1 MVLGDL
7 MRELHNE
14 IVPKLSTAMVK
25 LGLNENQ
32 WLNSLGSSTDK
43 THGDITLPCHTLSK
57 ILRKSPNDI
66 AIAIANNLDS
76 ELSDIAEINIV
87 NGFLNF
93 KAQNSWISKKISSMN
108 SDPRLGVE
116 LENRKTIVI
125 DYSSPNI
132 AKRMHVGHLR
142 STVIGDALSRI
153 FSFKGHNVVG
163 ENHIGDWG
171 TPFGMLIEH
180 FIECDN
186 NNVGEIDLSTFYK
199 EARYKFENIDD
210 FALRSRQRVVKLQ
223 SRDAETIDLW
233 QKLVDFSLV
242 NFNSVYQMLG
252 VLLNDDNLAG
262 ESIYEDLLPEVV
274 KRLESQGL
282 IVESEGALVVFPDG
296 WYNRENEPLP
306 LIIRKGDG
314 GYNYATTDLACI
326 INRVETIECNEML
339 YVVGAEQ
346 SQHFSMVFQVAKDAK
361 FMDEKIKAVHVSFGL
376 VMGSDG
382 KKLASREGKAITLEE
397 LLEESVNRAEKLILE
412 KNSSMSDSDRKKVSK
427 MIGIGA
433 IKYADLSIDRNKN
446 YVFDW
451 DKMLS
456 FDGNTAPYLQYA
468 HARIC
473 SIFRKSSIP
482 RESTFNSEILVV
494 NDFEKSLSKSIIGF
508 SESIDETINSYSPHR
523 LAVYLHHLAQDFASF
538 YENCPVLVSNDEA
551 KMNSRL
557 ALCNLTART
566 LKTGLGLLGIE
577 TPENM

>member
-1 MVLGDL
+1 

-32 WLNSLGSSTDK
+32 WLNSLGSSTDR

-76 ELSDIAEINIV
+76 ELSEIAEINIV

-153 FSFKGHNVVG
+153 LSFKGHNVVG

-262 ESIYEDLLPEVV
+262 ESIYEELLPEVV
-274 KRLESQGL
+274 KRLESQDL

-326 INRVETIECNEML
+326 INRVESIECNEML

-473 SIFRKSSIP
+473 SIFRKSSIS

>member
-1 MVLGDL
+1 

-14 IVPKLSTAMVK
+14 IVPKLSTAMVE

-76 ELSDIAEINIV
+76 ELSEIAEINIV

-274 KRLESQGL
+274 KRLESQDL

-326 INRVETIECNEML
+326 INRVESIECNEML

-412 KNSSMSDSDRKKVSK
+412 KNSSMSESDRKKVSK

>member
-1 MVLGDL
+1 

-32 WLNSLGSSTDK
+32 WLNSLGSSTDR

-76 ELSDIAEINIV
+76 ELSEIAEINIV

-108 SDPRLGVE
+108 SDPRLGVD
-116 LENRKTIVI
+116 LENGKTIVI

-153 FSFKGHNVVG
+153 LSFKGHNVVG

-233 QKLVDFSLV
+233 KKLVDFSLV

-274 KRLESQGL
+274 KRLESQDL

-326 INRVETIECNEML
+326 INRVESIECNEML

-346 SQHFSMVFQVAKDAK
+346 SQHFSMIFQVAKDAK

-473 SIFRKSSIP
+473 SIFRKSSIS

-538 YENCPVLVSNDEA
+538 YENCPVLVSKDEA

>member
-14 IVPKLSTAMVK
+14 IVPKLSTAMVE

-76 ELSDIAEINIV
+76 ELSEIAEINIV

-93 KAQNSWISKKISSMN
+93 KAKNSWISKKISSMN

-274 KRLESQGL
+274 KRLESQDL

-326 INRVETIECNEML
+326 INRVESIECNEML

-361 FMDEKIKAVHVSFGL
+361 FMDEKTKAVHVSFGL

-473 SIFRKSSIP
+473 SIFRKSSIS

-538 YENCPVLVSNDEA
+538 YENCPVLISNDEA

>member
-1 MVLGDL
+1 

-25 LGLNENQ
+25 LGLNDNQ
-32 WLNSLGSSTDK
+32 WLSSLGSSTDK

-76 ELSDIAEINIV
+76 ELSEIAEINIV

-108 SDPRLGVE
+108 SDPRLGVD
-116 LENRKTIVI
+116 LENGKTIVI

-153 FSFKGHNVVG
+153 LSFKGHNVVG

-233 QKLVDFSLV
+233 KKLVDFSLV

-274 KRLESQGL
+274 KRLESQDL

-326 INRVETIECNEML
+326 INRVESIECNEML

-346 SQHFSMVFQVAKDAK
+346 SQHFSMIFQVAKDAK

-382 KKLASREGKAITLEE
+382 KKLASREGKAITLKE

-412 KNSSMSDSDRKKVSK
+412 KNSSMSDSDRKKISK

-473 SIFRKSSIP
+473 SIFRKSSIS

>member
-1 MVLGDL
+1 

-14 IVPKLSTAMVK
+14 IVPKLSTAMVE

-76 ELSDIAEINIV
+76 ELSEIVEINIV

-93 KAQNSWISKKISSMN
+93 KAKNSWISKKISSMN

-116 LENRKTIVI
+116 LEDRKTIVI

-199 EARYKFENIDD
+199 EARYKFENVDD

-274 KRLESQGL
+274 KRLESRNL
-282 IVESEGALVVFPDG
+282 IVESEGALVVFPEG
-296 WYNRENEPLP
+296 WFNRENEPLP

-326 INRVETIECNEML
+326 INRVESIECNEML

-346 SQHFSMVFQVAKDAK
+346 SQHFSMVFQVAKDAE

-382 KKLASREGKAITLEE
+382 KKLASREGKAITLKE

-473 SIFRKSSIP
+473 SIFRKSSIS

-494 NDFEKSLSKSIIGF
+494 NDFEKSLSKSIIRF

-538 YENCPVLVSNDEA
+538 YENCPVLDSNDEV

-566 LKTGLGLLGIE
+566 LKIGLGLLGIE

>member
-1 MVLGDL
+1 

-14 IVPKLSTAMVK
+14 IVPKLSTAMVE

-76 ELSDIAEINIV
+76 ELSEIAEINIV

-93 KAQNSWISKKISSMN
+93 KAKNSWISKKISSMN

-132 AKRMHVGHLR
+132 AIRMHVGHLR

-242 NFNSVYQMLG
+242 NFNSVYQLLG

-274 KRLESQGL
+274 KRLESQDL

-326 INRVETIECNEML
+326 INRVESIECNEML

-361 FMDEKIKAVHVSFGL
+361 FMDEKTKAVHVSFGL

-473 SIFRKSSIP
+473 SIFRKSSIS

-538 YENCPVLVSNDEA
+538 YENCPVLISNDEA

>member
-1 MVLGDL
+1 

-93 KAQNSWISKKISSMN
+93 KAKNSWISKKISSMN

-153 FSFKGHNVVG
+153 FLFKGHNVVG

-274 KRLESQGL
+274 KRLESQDL

-326 INRVETIECNEML
+326 INRVESIECNEML

-346 SQHFSMVFQVAKDAK
+346 SQHFSMVFQVANDAK

-456 FDGNTAPYLQYA
+456 FEGNTAPYLQYA

-473 SIFRKSSIP
+473 SIFRKSSIS

>member
-1 MVLGDL
+1 

-14 IVPKLSTAMVK
+14 IVPKLSTAMVE

-32 WLNSLGSSTDK
+32 WLNLLGSSTDK

-76 ELSDIAEINIV
+76 ELSEIAEINIV

-274 KRLESQGL
+274 KRLESQDL

-326 INRVETIECNEML
+326 INRVESIECNEML

-412 KNSSMSDSDRKKVSK
+412 KNSSMSESDRKKVSK

-523 LAVYLHHLAQDFASF
+523 LAIYLHHLAQDFASF

>member
-14 IVPKLSTAMVK
+14 IVPKLSTAMVE

-76 ELSDIAEINIV
+76 ELSEIAEINIV

-93 KAQNSWISKKISSMN
+93 KAKNSWISKKISSMN

-274 KRLESQGL
+274 KRLESQDL

-326 INRVETIECNEML
+326 INRVESIECNEML

-412 KNSSMSDSDRKKVSK
+412 KNSSMSESDRKKVSK